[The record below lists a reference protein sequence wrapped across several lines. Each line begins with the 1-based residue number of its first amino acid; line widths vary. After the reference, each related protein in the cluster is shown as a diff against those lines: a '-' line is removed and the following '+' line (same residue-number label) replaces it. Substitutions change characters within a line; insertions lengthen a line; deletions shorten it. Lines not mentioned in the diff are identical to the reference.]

1 MTLRQEVSKIL
12 GLYIDD
18 YGWDDAF
25 KAADIQ
31 GKIRLDPRVREILLV
46 ILKRLD
52 ENEKPFKA
60 ETTKST

>member
-52 ENEKPFKA
+52 ENEKPFKS
-60 ETTKST
+60 ETPKSA